1 MKPLNVLR
9 WTTRFGAIAALQT
22 SVFFMIAP
30 FRPLQAAT
38 GDQFKICAE
47 ELQEAGLS
55 PEKASTA
62 CADAIR
68 PKDLS
73 LCVLSMNQE
82 VGIPADTALFN
93 CYRDRRP
100 LDLASCVVNINDY
113 LQADDMEM
121 IVENCR
127 RSLLPLRYSECVVGL
142 TNTPEKDISP
152 VKAVEDCLDAQTFP
166 SNLNSSNQ

>member
-1 MKPLNVLR
+1 MKPLNVLQ
-9 WTTRFGAIAALQT
+9 WTTRFSAIVALQAG
-22 SVFFMIAP
+22 VFFMLTP
-30 FRPLQAAT
+30 SRPLQAAA

-55 PEKASTA
+55 ANEASTA

-82 VGIPADTALFN
+82 VGIPADDGLYY

-100 LDLASCVVNINDY
+100 LDLASCVVDIDRSVETNELGTVI
-113 LQADDMEM
+113 
-121 IVENCR
+121 ENCR
-127 RSLLPLRYSECVVGL
+127 RSLIPLRYSECVVGL
-142 TNTPEKDISP
+142 TNTPEQAITP
-152 VKAVEDCLDAQTFP
+152 QKAMEDCIDADAFP
-166 SNLNSSNQ
+166 SALTPVE